1 MILDAEVY
9 KERFVIT
16 VCPSEGEGLESPT
29 VVGAQTAN
37 ELLNIIGIRASFVL
51 TPYKQ
56 QIYVSARSLED
67 INVQRIMERLGGG
80 GHLTTAGAQL
90 SGCTVEEA
98 RKLIHDTID
107 QMEEEGEL

>member
-1 MILDAEVY
+1 
-9 KERFVIT
+9 
-16 VCPSEGEGLESPT
+16 
-29 VVGAQTAN
+29 
-37 ELLNIIGIRASFVL
+37 
-51 TPYKQ
+51 
-56 QIYVSARSLED
+56 IYVSARSLED